1 VTDAV
6 DRLRKP
12 HLAGT
17 ALLLA
22 AALALALAAC
32 GADAARRAQ
41 KPPPFQRFTGSFYAV
56 SAKLPPRPGVL
67 LRYRPFTTGL
77 PPGGKAWLIL
87 YTTRR
92 ANGSIGLASGIVLA
106 PSGAGSSPLPVIAYA
121 HGTSGIAQ
129 ACAPSVVP
137 GGEGPFYS
145 GIPAVQ
151 QVVKQGWA
159 LVAPDYTG
167 LGAAGPVSYLIG
179 PEEARSLLDSV
190 RAARQLPVVPLSKR
204 TVVWGYSQGG
214 QAALWTGALAPSYA
228 PDVKLAG
235 VAAMAPATEPGV
247 FEDRAEHNPTIEA
260 IEAYTL
266 VSFAARYPDVHLEKY
281 VSASALATVRAVAS
295 KCLGGP
301 EPAPKYVES
310 LPGEPWPFTAPLT
323 SGALGRRLGQNVP
336 TRRISVPLMV
346 AQGLSDELVLPEV
359 QARWV
364 AQRCAAG
371 QSMEYRTYPGRGHT
385 TLDDEDSPLIGDL
398 FPWTAQRL
406 EGRPQAPGCT
416 TAVG

>member
-1 VTDAV
+1 MARPRNL
-6 DRLRKP
+6 RLLRN
-12 HLAGT
+12 T
-17 ALLLA
+17 RLLA
-22 AALALALAAC
+22 AALALALALTAC
-32 GADAARRAQ
+32 GADAARRSSH
-41 KPPPFQRFTGSFYAV
+41 PPPFQHFAGSFYAV
-56 SAKLPPRPGVL
+56 SAKLPARPGVL

-92 ANGSIGLASGIVLA
+92 ANGSIGLASGIVLT

-129 ACAPSVVP
+129 GCAPSVVP

-159 LVAPDYTG
+159 IVAPDYTG

-179 PEEARSLLDSV
+179 PEEARSVLDSV
-190 RAARQLPVVPLSKR
+190 RAARELPVVSLSKR

-228 PDVKLAG
+228 ADVKLSG
-235 VAAMAPATEPGV
+235 VAAMAPATEPAV
-247 FEDRAEHNPTIEA
+247 FLDRAERNPTVEA
-260 IEAYTL
+260 FSAYTL
-266 VSFAARYPDVHLEKY
+266 GAFAATYPDVHMENY
-281 VSASALATVRAVAS
+281 VRAGALATVRAVAS

-336 TRRISVPLMV
+336 TRHIGVPVFV
-346 AQGLSDELVLPEV
+346 AQGLSDEFVLPEV
-359 QARWV
+359 QVRWV

-371 QSMEYRTYPGRGHT
+371 QSMEYRTYPGRTHT
-385 TLDDEDSPLIGDL
+385 TLDDEDSALIGDL

-406 EGRPQAPGCT
+406 EGRPQAPGCRT
-416 TAVG
+416 TVG

>member
-1 VTDAV
+1 MTDEGH
-6 DRLRKP
+6 RLRKART
-12 HLAGT
+12 AGT
-17 ALLLA
+17 ALVLA
-22 AALALALAAC
+22 VALALAAC
-32 GADAARRAQ
+32 GADAARRSTHA
-41 KPPPFQRFTGSFYAV
+41 PPFQHFAGNFYAV
-56 SAKLPPRPGVL
+56 SAKLPARPGVL

-92 ANGSIGLASGIVLA
+92 ADGSIGLASGIVLA

-129 ACAPSVVP
+129 GCAPSLLS

-159 LVAPDYTG
+159 IVAPDYAG

-179 PEEARSLLDSV
+179 SGEARSVLDSL
-190 RAARQLPVVPLSKR
+190 RAARELPVVSLSKR

-228 PDVKLAG
+228 PDVKLSG

-247 FEDRAEHNPTIEA
+247 FLDRAEHNPTVEA
-260 IEAYTL
+260 ISAYTL
-266 VSFAARYPDVHLEKY
+266 GAFAATYPDVHLQDY
-281 VSASALATVRAVAS
+281 VSPGALATVRALAS
-295 KCLGGP
+295 KCLGGS
-301 EPAPKYVES
+301 EPAPAFVES
-310 LPGEPWPFTAPLT
+310 LPAAPWPFTAPLT

-336 TRRISVPLMV
+336 TRRIGAPVFV

-359 QARWV
+359 QAHWV

-371 QSMEYRTYPGRGHT
+371 QSMEYRTYPGRGHS
-385 TLDDEDSPLIGDL
+385 TLDNEDSALIGDL
-398 FPWTAQRL
+398 FPWTAQRF
-406 EGRPQAPGCT
+406 EGRSQAPGCT
-416 TAVG
+416 TTVG